1 MFSLSDWWTI
11 DQVRKDFNTINN
23 ISNSSLTDVYKSVYY
38 RYYLPVDRVQISLQV
53 VGSHQSEFRATG
65 VTVAAFQ
72 LILADFSP

>member
-38 RYYLPVDRVQISLQV
+38 RYYLPVDRVQISLQG
-53 VGSHQSEFRATG
+53 VGSHQSEFQATG
-65 VTVAAFQ
+65 VTAAAFQ